1 MPTNDTLGNRN
12 MRYQNCNW
20 NAASKVDRAFV
31 KFSNQKNSP
40 GEYLLCSPDNC
51 NPKLSVIIPT
61 SDAYRDGYF
70 PKLIEQIRKQSYSN
84 FELIVVRGDFKQGRA
99 INVGASIAQ
108 GKYILTLDDDTAL
121 HDSNT
126 FSKLVKRIEKN
137 TNIGIAGGVNIIPED
152 ATPFIKRTMNELP
165 RRLTPPVNK
174 VLDSD
179 LAEHP
184 LLIMRKDVF
193 LQIGGENE
201 LIPRGLDPYL
211 RQEFRKAGFRVVI
224 IPDVY
229 YSHLP
234 PSTLPK
240 LIKQFFKNGK
250 QAAFCNRFYPQWV
263 IETPDHHGQFVP
275 KIPFSDRIIRY
286 FKELLKAILDRKW
299 ILLSSKT
306 AYAVGFILS
315 VIFSAKKSNKQ
326 IL

>member
-1 MPTNDTLGNRN
+1 MPIKGILKNKEMFN
-12 MRYQNCNW
+12 QNW
-20 NAASKVDRAFV
+20 NWRAASTVNRAFV
-31 KFSNQKNSP
+31 KFPNLKSSP
-40 GEYLLCSPDNC
+40 GAYLLCASDNSHI
-51 NPKLSVIIPT
+51 KLSVIIPT
-61 SDAYRDGYF
+61 CDANRGGSF
-70 PKLIEQIRKQSYSN
+70 PKLIKQIQKQKFSD

-99 INVGASIAQ
+99 INVGASVAQ

-121 HDSNT
+121 HDPDT
-126 FSKLVKRIEKN
+126 FKKLVKSIEES
-137 TNIGIAGGVNIIPED
+137 TNIGIAGGINIIPKD
-152 ATPFIKRTMNELP
+152 ATPFIRRTMNELP

-184 LLIMRKDVF
+184 LLIMRRDVF
-193 LQIGGENE
+193 LKIGGENE

-224 IPDVY
+224 VSDIY

-250 QAAFCNRFYPQWV
+250 QAAFCNIFYPQWV

-275 KIPFSDRIIRY
+275 KIPFSNRITRY

-299 ILLSSKT
+299 ILLSSKI
-306 AYAVGFILS
+306 AYAAGFIIE
-315 VIFSAKKSNKQ
+315 VMFYRRVKE
-326 IL
+326 